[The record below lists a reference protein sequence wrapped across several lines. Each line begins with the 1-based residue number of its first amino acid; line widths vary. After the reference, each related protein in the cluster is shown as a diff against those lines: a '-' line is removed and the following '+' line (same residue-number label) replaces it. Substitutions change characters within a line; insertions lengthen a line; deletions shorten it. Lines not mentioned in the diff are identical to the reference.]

1 MSEFHFVD
9 IILLLSSGAL
19 VGLLAGLLGIGGGLI
34 VVPILLYLLPQFGI
48 PAELVTHMAIATS
61 MATIVITSVASV
73 RAHNRHGTI
82 LWHVFWAM
90 IPGIIIGGLLGSYA
104 TKYIPS
110 DSLKMIFGIFALLIA
125 TQMIFKFRPSSNMKE
140 PGKIR
145 LAISGTIISTI
156 SALVGIGGGSLTVP
170 YLSFWNTK
178 MAKAVGTSSAIGLPL
193 SVAGTVGFIIA
204 GLQIPDRPAY
214 SLGYVYLPAFLG
226 IVLVSSF
233 TAQLG
238 ARLVQKLS
246 SKILTRIFASF
257 LIIIGMDII
266 ISNL

>member
-1 MSEFHFVD
+1 MSELHFVD

-48 PAELVTHMAIATS
+48 HAELVTHMAIATS
-61 MATIVITSVASV
+61 MATIVVTSIASV

-90 IPGIIIGGLLGSYA
+90 VPGIIIGGLLGSYA

-110 DSLKMIFGIFALLIA
+110 ENLKMIFGIFALLIA
-125 TQMIFKFRPSSNMKE
+125 TQMIFKFRPSFNLKE
-140 PGKIR
+140 PGKFR
-145 LAISGTIISTI
+145 LAISGAIISTI

-193 SVAGTVGFIIA
+193 SISGTVGFIIA

-238 ARLVQKLS
+238 ARLVLKLS

-257 LIIIGMDII
+257 LIIIGLDII